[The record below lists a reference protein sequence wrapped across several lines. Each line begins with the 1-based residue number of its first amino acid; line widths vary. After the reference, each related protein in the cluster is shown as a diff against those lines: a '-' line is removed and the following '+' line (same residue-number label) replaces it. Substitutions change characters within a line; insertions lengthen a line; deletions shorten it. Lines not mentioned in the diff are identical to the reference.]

1 MRLTIPRATIRALFR
16 CMQIYTQPELEALLA
31 GGESDLVERKSSWE
45 GDAPEKGR
53 QAICAFANDLP
64 GHGRCGVL
72 FVGANDDGTPSHLT
86 ISDRLLLTLADIKT
100 DGNLLPPPTLIVQN
114 VVLGGTSM
122 AVVQVAP
129 ALSPPVTY
137 KGRIWV
143 RVGPR
148 RAIASAQDER
158 VLNERRRHRAPSFD
172 AQVVPQASLA
182 DLDRILFERTY
193 LPAAFA
199 PDVLAANERTYEQRL
214 AATKMIASVDE
225 PAPTVTGLLTLGH
238 RPRDFVP
245 GAYVQFLRILG
256 TALAD
261 PIQDEAVFD
270 GPIVEVLRAL
280 DGKLASHNRTSI
292 DITSGAVEQ
301 RTSDYPLAALQQLVR
316 NAVMH
321 RTYEQTNAPVRVV
334 WFDDRIEIGSPG
346 GPFGVVTAATFG
358 EPGVVDYRNPL
369 FAEAMKVLGYVQ
381 RFGVGIATARAGLAK
396 NGNPPPEFSV
406 QPNWVHCT
414 VRRRQAR

>member
-1 MRLTIPRATIRALFR
+1 MHDAPSMHT
-16 CMQIYTQPELEALLA
+16 YTESELEALLKD
-31 GGESDLVERKSSWE
+31 GESDLVERKASWD

-72 FVGANDDGTPSHLT
+72 FVGAKDDGTPAGLAIT
-86 ISDRLLLTLADIKT
+86 DRLLLTLADIKT
-100 DGNLLPPPTLIVQN
+100 DGNLLPPPTLIVQK
-114 VVLGGTSM
+114 VVLRGAPM

-129 ALSPPVTY
+129 AQSPPVTY

-148 RAIASAQDER
+148 RAIATAQDER
-158 VLNERRRHRAPSFD
+158 VLNERRRHRAASFD
-172 AQVVPQASLA
+172 AQAVWQASIEA
-182 DLDRILFERTY
+182 LDRTLFERTY

-199 PDVLAANERTYEQRL
+199 PDVLAANERSFEQRL

-225 PAPTVTGLLTLGH
+225 PIPTVAGLLTLGH

-256 TALAD
+256 TELSD
-261 PIQDEAVFD
+261 PIQDEATLD
-270 GPIVEVLRAL
+270 GPIVEVLRGL
-280 DGKLASHNRTSI
+280 DGKLASHNRTSV

-334 WFDDRIEIGSPG
+334 WFDDRIEIGNPG

-358 EPGVVDYRNPL
+358 QPGVVDYRNPL
-369 FAEAMKVLGYVQ
+369 FAEAMRVLGYVQ
-381 RFGVGIATARAGLAK
+381 RFGVGIATARAALAK
-396 NGNPPPEFSV
+396 NGNPPPEFDV

-414 VRRRQAR
+414 VRRRPAR